1 MSACFLCCISSH
13 CKKVYFLTVY
23 CCQKDNT
30 FTKFAFQ
37 LVAKVTKSVHI
48 HSVYFC
54 SKKFHTFD
62 FYYFIHNISQ
72 SSLSQFA
79 L

>member
-1 MSACFLCCISSH
+1 MSTLFHCRICRSYHQADFSIISGCQNNNTFSEFFFELISKITKPVHIDSIPLCC
-13 CKKVYFLTVY
+13 
-23 CCQKDNT
+23 
-30 FTKFAFQ
+30 
-37 LVAKVTKSVHI
+37 
-48 HSVYFC
+48 
-54 SKKFHTFD
+54 KKFHTFD